1 MKLTVLGPFSAAID
15 GVPIVPT
22 AAKPRQLL
30 ALLAVQAGQ
39 VVTVPSVIEEV
50 WGAAASP
57 KAHVSVQTYV
67 LRLRTF
73 IGRALGDP
81 AAAREVLVTRPGGYA
96 LLTGPDTVDAHVYDR
111 LCAEA
116 QTAVERGDDA
126 RGARLFRTALELWH
140 GEAFDG
146 VRTGALLG
154 LEAMRLEQSRTGV
167 LERRI
172 AAELRLGAHE
182 RLLPELASL
191 TTGHPHHE
199 ALQALYMTALDRS
212 GRPGGALAV
221 YDVLCHRLDERF
233 GLLPSLELRRLA
245 DDVRAR
251 ATASAT
257 AVRV

>member
-22 AAKPRQLL
+22 AAKPRQIL

-57 KAHVSVQTYV
+57 KAHISVQTYV
-67 LRLRTF
+67 LQLRTF
-73 IGRALGDP
+73 IGQALGDP

-96 LLTGPDTVDAHVYDR
+96 LLTGPDAVDAHVYDR

-126 RGARLFRTALELWH
+126 RGARLFRTALALWH
-140 GEAFDG
+140 GDAFAD
-146 VRTGALLG
+146 VSVGAVLG
-154 LEAMRLEQSRTGV
+154 LEAMRLRQSRTSV
-167 LERRI
+167 TERRI
-172 AAELRLGAHE
+172 AADLRLGAHE

-191 TTGHPHHE
+191 TAVHPHDE

-212 GRPGGALAV
+212 GRPEDALAA
-221 YDVLCHRLDERF
+221 YDALCRRLDEQY

-245 DDVRAR
+245 AGVRPRA
-251 ATASAT
+251 ATASPA
-257 AVRV
+257 